1 MLEYERLHCDTCDP
15 AKVSLLRFQGRPFEL
30 SPKARLKTA
39 LGTTA
44 PPMGLNPHWIRYSG
58 GMGLGLAP
66 RPFDRHDW
74 TVDRC
79 GTEAR
84 YIIDCYSPLTLTL
97 TLTLTPTRCEASEAA
112 APLA

>member
-58 GMGLGLAP
+58 GMVRRLGEPIGLAA
-66 RPFDRHDW
+66 RARHCAEVAAYR
-74 TVDRC
+74 VDNC
-79 GTEAR
+79 GDA
-84 YIIDCYSPLTLTL
+84 
-97 TLTLTPTRCEASEAA
+97 
-112 APLA
+112 